1 MRLNIEHEMSD
12 LLDMLLELQK
22 LCLPQALE
30 KIIDHISFSKKL
42 EIKYIFSSVHELIIA
57 FWLRH
62 ANKLFL
68 LTLVNRNQEEE
79 K

>member
-22 LCLPQALE
+22 LSLPQALE
-30 KIIDHISFSKKL
+30 KIIDHVSFSKKL
-42 EIKYIFSSVHELIIA
+42 EVKYIFSSVHELIIA

-62 ANKLFL
+62 ANKLLSNFG
-68 LTLVNRNQEEE
+68 Q
-79 K
+79 